1 MFSGAKPGADADGP
15 DAQISDLFGRLASAC
30 EDQSHKRALKVC
42 EDLLKLTPG
51 DFDASHAKVVALIEL
66 GRYADTVAFLEEGDA
81 QLRVKLSFELAY
93 ALYRSN
99 RLTDALAKLDEIG
112 NGDGDDDD
120 ESKKYAA
127 LQLKAQLLYRVG
139 RSGESVSLYN
149 DLFTRFP
156 TKTKECSSSAVNL
169 TAALVAAGCSD
180 KILQALKKI
189 GTTPKASFELA
200 FNVAC
205 GLLVSGEFH
214 DATQYLQLAKT
225 LGESTLH
232 DEGLSGD
239 EIKHELAPIDAQLAF
254 CEAELGRTEL
264 ATDLYKKVLSLNGSD
279 AATKAVCVTNLAVLV
294 GPRGE
299 GGTEL
304 MKKVEKLTDGEG
316 NVSQNV
322 STLSSIAATKK
333 ALVHN
338 RAVTLVHGN
347 RLEMVKASLESV
359 TQICGGYVAA
369 ALEVAVASRERR
381 PKDAFVSLE
390 NALKDAVA
398 AGDKLSQRDA
408 LLTIAQLHAT
418 SGEFGQAVESLKKA
432 GDTDADGLKT
442 SPAFV
447 ATIAALFD
455 LAGDS
460 ASADSA
466 LDEML
471 ARVGTHT
478 TGVPC
483 SATLRAAD
491 RSLRR
496 GRPNEALVA
505 YEKLVTTSGITE
517 EEAQTAIA
525 GVVKAAAA
533 GGDLQKAETFS
544 KNLVAM
550 KARHDKLDPDLL
562 EESLP
567 ASVVQR
573 SKELLIKE
581 GSRFSKRKNDATGVD
596 GNSKAESRKRKK
608 KKVLLPKG
616 FDPEKTNNPL
626 PDPERW
632 LPKRERSYFKGKKK
646 KLAVRGAQGA
656 AHMTGDL
663 KLKEFSGGAGGG
675 DVDGISKTKPGG
687 LDPSIAEKLLGKGK
701 GKKKKGGKR

>member
-66 GRYADTVAFLEEGDA
+66 GRCADAVAFLEEGDA

-112 NGDGDDDD
+112 NGDGDD
-120 ESKKYAA
+120 EQSKKYAA

-279 AATKAVCVTNLAVLV
+279 AATNAVCVTNLAVLV

-338 RAVTLVHGN
+338 RAVCQLLNLLHELRT
-347 RLEMVKASLESV
+347 
-359 TQICGGYVAA
+359 
-369 ALEVAVASRERR
+369 ALASR
-381 PKDAFVSLE
+381 AH
-390 NALKDAVA
+390 
-398 AGDKLSQRDA
+398 Q
-408 LLTIAQLHAT
+408 
-418 SGEFGQAVESLKKA
+418 
-432 GDTDADGLKT
+432 
-442 SPAFV
+442 
-447 ATIAALFD
+447 
-455 LAGDS
+455 
-460 ASADSA
+460 
-466 LDEML
+466 
-471 ARVGTHT
+471 
-478 TGVPC
+478 
-483 SATLRAAD
+483 D
-491 RSLRR
+491 R
-496 GRPNEALVA
+496 
-505 YEKLVTTSGITE
+505 
-517 EEAQTAIA
+517 
-525 GVVKAAAA
+525 
-533 GGDLQKAETFS
+533 
-544 KNLVAM
+544 
-550 KARHDKLDPDLL
+550 
-562 EESLP
+562 
-567 ASVVQR
+567 
-573 SKELLIKE
+573 
-581 GSRFSKRKNDATGVD
+581 
-596 GNSKAESRKRKK
+596 
-608 KKVLLPKG
+608 
-616 FDPEKTNNPL
+616 
-626 PDPERW
+626 
-632 LPKRERSYFKGKKK
+632 
-646 KLAVRGAQGA
+646 
-656 AHMTGDL
+656 
-663 KLKEFSGGAGGG
+663 
-675 DVDGISKTKPGG
+675 
-687 LDPSIAEKLLGKGK
+687 
-701 GKKKKGGKR
+701 